1 MAKKK
6 KNEENIDGNT
16 FRQEFQ
22 NSKFIQEYAEWKDNV
37 QSISGDDMGVV
48 NIDTLWDF
56 LIVHVFE
63 NIREGSVNQNRDG
76 QGTIAALEAIESIIE
91 GGSLTILNVME
102 IKNAAKTLEK
112 LKDGSLD
119 PRLIVFT
126 EKEYGSNGEVIDTTD
141 LQGHYRTKKYVS
153 RRKKA
158 GSKGELPAVDAGWYS
173 GSGNP
178 PHWAV
183 FGGNSKYAKPRG
195 LLEIMKDISTEVG
208 KEGKNIFIEDLD
220 IQTLKGKNA
229 AQRVAGLSAVETY
242 FNKAIK
248 NQAFWNAG
256 GRLKVTTL
264 AKDFAA
270 QEFKVTPREQTLVR
284 MLSGIGV
291 GKNSKAGTIR
301 TVKFSGTAL
310 PIIQLVDSALIRA
323 QKKTAP
329 NGYRAWQNVRR
340 TGFDYR
346 KTAKEKFGEKMPKGY
361 KENTKVISKRW
372 QEYLWR

>member
-1 MAKKK
+1 VARKKK
-6 KNEENIDGNT
+6 KSEENIDGNT

-37 QSISGDDMGVV
+37 QAISGEDMGVV

-63 NIREGSVNQNRDG
+63 NIREGSVNQGRDG
-76 QGTIAALEAIESIIE
+76 EGTIAALEAIESVIE
-91 GGSLTILNVME
+91 GESLTILNVME
-102 IKNAAKTLEK
+102 IKKAAETLEK
-112 LKDGSLD
+112 LKDGTLD
-119 PRLIVFT
+119 PRLILFT
-126 EKEYGSNGEVIDTTD
+126 EKEYDDNGDVIDTTN
-141 LQGHYRTKKYVS
+141 LRGHYRTDKYVK
-153 RRKKA
+153 RRKAA
-158 GSKGELPAVDAGWYS
+158 GSKGELPAVDSGWYS

-183 FGGNSKYAKPRG
+183 FGGNTKYAKPRG

-220 IQTLKGKNA
+220 IQNLKGKNA
-229 AQRVAGLSAVETY
+229 AQRVAGLSEVEKY
-242 FNKAIK
+242 FNKVIK
-248 NQAFWNAG
+248 NEAFWNAG
-256 GRLKVTTL
+256 GRLLVSKV

-270 QEFKVTPREQTLVR
+270 QEFRITPREQTLVR
-284 MLSGIGV
+284 ILSGIGV
-291 GKNSKAGTIR
+291 GKDSKAGTIR

-329 NGYRAWQNVRR
+329 NGYRAWQNARR

-346 KTAKEKFGEKMPKGY
+346 KTAREKYGPDTKNP
-361 KENTKVISKRW
+361 NTKVISKRW
-372 QEYLWR
+372 QEHLWK